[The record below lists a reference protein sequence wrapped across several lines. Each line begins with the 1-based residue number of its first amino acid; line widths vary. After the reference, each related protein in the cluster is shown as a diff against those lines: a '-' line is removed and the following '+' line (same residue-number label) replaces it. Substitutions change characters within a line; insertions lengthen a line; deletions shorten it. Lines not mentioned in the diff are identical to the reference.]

1 VEWRQDVK
9 LHYIPENPPC
19 PGRRDSEPEFK
30 DLLQRHIHLQR
41 LAGTDAVRNSLRGCG
56 AATDVAISSIALLA
70 EHHVPAVVVPKRVA
84 ARRLKN
90 LPSRVIDVYNHR
102 FRLHGNLVLTG
113 EGNA

>member
-1 VEWRQDVK
+1 MA
-9 LHYIPENPPC
+9 
-19 PGRRDSEPEFK
+19 RRKWYLKALFIFK
-30 DLLQRHIHLQR
+30 FS
-41 LAGTDAVRNSLRGCG
+41 TSSLRGRG